1 MFPTDTRY
9 ETKVTLETEISSVSD
24 DDLPFKLLF
33 LGDWRG
39 RRQSLIIDASKSRPI
54 EIDRDNFDDVMRK
67 FNVGLDLTF
76 EDDDLNRLSL
86 QFSELEDFH
95 PDKIFQQLPLFSNLR
110 EIRNKLSNSD
120 TYNEAARE
128 VRSWIKTERNADVKG
143 DTPQSE
149 DSVEKQPAP
158 DDLLDRILGRADEK
172 NFALPSPNVPS
183 SELSEFIGKIVKPHL
198 IQTDTEEQ
206 SNLLLIVDEI
216 TSDLMREI
224 LHHPQ
229 FQALES
235 AWRGLYL
242 LIRKIETDNNLK
254 TYLYDIGKSELSET
268 LKSAD
273 DLTANRIYR
282 LLNNDEHSWALV
294 GGSYTFNLNVDDV
307 AVLIRLAKIG
317 HNTDTPFISHI
328 QPEMFGFRSFNN
340 FSSFDR
346 LQFSGNLTEA
356 KLWNALREL
365 PEATHLGLALP
376 RFLARLPYGAK
387 TEPTETFYF
396 EEFKALVQHEE
407 FLWANP
413 IFICALLLA
422 QSFVNSGWDLSNN
435 LIQDLEDLP
444 LYFYQEE
451 TETQS
456 KSCAEI
462 IMTQS
467 NAELLVEQ
475 GLMPLISFRDSDR
488 VRIGRFQSITFSES
502 MLSGKWK

>member
-110 EIRNKLSNSD
+110 EIRNKLSNAD

-143 DTPQSE
+143 GTPQSE
-149 DSVEKQPAP
+149 DSVEKQPASN
-158 DDLLDRILGRADEK
+158 DLLDRILGRADEK

-273 DLTANRIYR
+273 DLTANRI
-282 LLNNDEHSWALV
+282 
-294 GGSYTFNLNVDDV
+294 
-307 AVLIRLAKIG
+307 
-317 HNTDTPFISHI
+317 
-328 QPEMFGFRSFNN
+328 
-340 FSSFDR
+340 
-346 LQFSGNLTEA
+346 
-356 KLWNALREL
+356 
-365 PEATHLGLALP
+365 
-376 RFLARLPYGAK
+376 
-387 TEPTETFYF
+387 
-396 EEFKALVQHEE
+396 
-407 FLWANP
+407 
-413 IFICALLLA
+413 
-422 QSFVNSGWDLSNN
+422 
-435 LIQDLEDLP
+435 
-444 LYFYQEE
+444 
-451 TETQS
+451 
-456 KSCAEI
+456 
-462 IMTQS
+462 
-467 NAELLVEQ
+467 
-475 GLMPLISFRDSDR
+475 
-488 VRIGRFQSITFSES
+488 
-502 MLSGKWK
+502 